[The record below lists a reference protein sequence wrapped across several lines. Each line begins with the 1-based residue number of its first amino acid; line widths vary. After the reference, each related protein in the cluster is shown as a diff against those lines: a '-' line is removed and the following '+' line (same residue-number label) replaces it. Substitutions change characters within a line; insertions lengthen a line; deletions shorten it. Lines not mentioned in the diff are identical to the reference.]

1 MTTQTHRN
9 TTIDPKFTF
18 APSQTSFP
26 HILLCAISSPIN
38 SYNINK
44 YTVTYWP
51 LSISK
56 LASSPFAFLTIYP
69 YLSIRALRTVRG
81 AHDVSYKNTCPMNDF
96 TFWITI
102 RLPFSA
108 VMEEA
113 VHTQTMPS
121 QIFLNGLLFAGRKC
135 LFIWVIS
142 SWALIQK
149 SISGEIGCIL
159 FLAMNGVYILFAY
172 LK

>member
-1 MTTQTHRN
+1 
-9 TTIDPKFTF
+9 
-18 APSQTSFP
+18 
-26 HILLCAISSPIN
+26 
-38 SYNINK
+38 
-44 YTVTYWP
+44 
-51 LSISK
+51 
-56 LASSPFAFLTIYP
+56 
-69 YLSIRALRTVRG
+69 
-81 AHDVSYKNTCPMNDF
+81 MNDF
-96 TFWITI
+96 TFCILSTI

-121 QIFLNGLLFAGRKC
+121 QIFLNGLLFAGRKR

-149 SISGEIGCIL
+149 SISGEIDCIL